1 MPLFSPQTA
10 LAFVEGLGLV
20 LSPCILPVLPFILA
34 ASATGS
40 RARPYWVI
48 AGFVISFAG
57 FTLLSRQILALTG
70 IQQDTIQYAAFALL
84 LLLGITMTVPFLER
98 RFASL
103 TNGIANRAENLS
115 RGRHSE
121 GPWGGLLIGALIGVI
136 WTPCAGPLLAAALLQ
151 VIQSQTDLG
160 AAVTIFAFSLGAA
173 VPMLIIS
180 IFGRQLAGYISAISK
195 HASLFRRGM
204 GVLIIFFAML
214 GLLGFNIGTWAVSS
228 PSKTMAAANT
238 ETSTS
243 APEVISAMT
252 RLAKAPEITGITKW
266 FNSEPL
272 TISQLKG
279 KVVLI
284 DFWTYSCINCIRTLP
299 YIKSWHEK
307 YKDQGLVIIGVHAP
321 EFPFE
326 GNPDNVAAAIKKFA
340 IPYPVAMDNNFATW
354 RNYNNR
360 YWPAHYLIDRDGN
373 LVDRHFGEG
382 GYVETENKIRT
393 LLNIAPKKETGK
405 HVSMTSAGQTPETY
419 LGASRAANFVSPESR
434 KAEQTY
440 TFPQVLGRHEW
451 ALQGAWQ
458 TQGDNIVSAGDN
470 AQLKLRFL
478 AGKVF
483 LVLGS
488 RDGKPV
494 TVRVH
499 LEGTGPNNSPDIH
512 GETLLVTEHRLYELA
527 RLKDVTDGVLTL
539 TAEKPGL
546 EAYAF
551 TFGK

>member
-1 MPLFSPQTA
+1 
-10 LAFVEGLGLV
+10 
-20 LSPCILPVLPFILA
+20 
-34 ASATGS
+34 
-40 RARPYWVI
+40 
-48 AGFVISFAG
+48 
-57 FTLLSRQILALTG
+57 
-70 IQQDTIQYAAFALL
+70 
-84 LLLGITMTVPFLER
+84 
-98 RFASL
+98 SL

-326 GNPDNVAAAIKKFA
+326 GNPDTVAAAIKKFA

-499 LEGTGPNNSPDIH
+499 LEGAGPNNSPDIH